1 MRRLWYFLEKILPA
15 RLTTRIMI
23 SMVFIVTLA
32 GIITTLA
39 INQILAHS
47 LIQEEI
53 NSGRAITTSLGEN
66 LANSLVEGNLAS
78 IQDSL
83 NNILASNSDLVYIFT
98 FGPHTPIVHTFPN
111 GFPRDLFALINSQNY
126 SSGILLKTE
135 NGLVRDFKYLP
146 LDGSNAEVHVG
157 ISENR
162 IQAEQRQVTAIVLGL
177 TAIGCI
183 LAAIA
188 TYFLSR
194 LTTYPLVELTHRV
207 HQLGEG
213 QLNERISYTAG
224 DEVGELASAFNTM
237 ADKIQAAI
245 QRLSVSEAGYRT
257 LLSAASEVG
266 EGIALI
272 SEQNGKDGTLLFV
285 NHTFAN
291 LVGFQ
296 PQDLIGLNIASVLS
310 PDSLDRAYAAW
321 ESIHSGESQTG
332 IIELT
337 LAGRHGESHIVE
349 TASTRIEYQDSAA
362 IVWFLRDIT
371 ERKMREQELR
381 LRNRELSALN
391 AVAFAMSEPYSPD
404 MLQRGLHEALQ
415 ALELNIGW
423 VTVLD
428 TNGNGHVAACE
439 GMQFC
444 SLPTRFPNCPCGR
457 SLLNGTLALVTV
469 NEECLLNSS
478 IEIPTLGLQH
488 ATVPLGRP
496 EKMLGALSVAYSMP
510 RSFDE
515 HNLRLLSAIGR
526 QMGIALENAH
536 LWEELRLKEQLHSE
550 LLASSLHVQEG
561 ERKRIA
567 RELHDATGQSL
578 SAIMFGL
585 KAVENAIQNDPLHIQ
600 PLVARLKSAVSDTV
614 RELQGI
620 IYDLRPSVLDDLG
633 LVPAL
638 RWYAESH
645 LGREG
650 VKVVWEITG
659 KERRLPSEIETA
671 LFRIAQEAITN
682 IYKYA
687 KANQVDFLITFG
699 DSVVNLKIKD
709 DGDGFDVADTLGHHS
724 QDGRGLGLLGMRER
738 AELLHGKFWVESSIG
753 SGTCIIVE
761 LPLQMD
767 EIAL

>member
-1 MRRLWYFLEKILPA
+1 MRRLWYSLEKILPV

-39 INQILAHS
+39 IYQILTQN
-47 LIQEEI
+47 LLKEEI
-53 NSGRAITTSLGEN
+53 NSGKAITTSLGEN

-78 IQDSL
+78 IQDAI
-83 NNILASNSDLVYIFT
+83 NNILASNSDMVYIFA
-98 FGPHTPIVHTFPN
+98 FGPHTPIIHTFPN
-111 GFPRDLFALINSQNY
+111 GFPRDLLALINTGDHPN
-126 SSGILLKTE
+126 GLLLKTE
-135 NGLVRDFKYLP
+135 NGFIRDFNYLP
-146 LDGSNAEVHVG
+146 LDGINAEVHVG

-162 IQAEQRQVTAIVLGL
+162 IKAEQRQVTAIVLGL

-183 LAAIA
+183 LASIA

-194 LTTYPLVELTHRV
+194 LSTYPLVELTQRV

-213 QLNERISYTAG
+213 HLDERISFSAG

-237 ADKIQAAI
+237 ANKIQMAI
-245 QRLSVSEAGYRT
+245 HRLSVSEAGYRT

-272 SEQNGKDGTLLFV
+272 SEGSGKDGTLLFV
-285 NHTFAN
+285 NQTFAN
-291 LVGFQ
+291 LVGFK
-296 PQDLIGLNIASVLS
+296 PQELIGLNIASVLS
-310 PDSLDRAYAAW
+310 PASLERAYTAW
-321 ESIHSGESQTG
+321 ESIHSGMSQTG
-332 IIELT
+332 TIELT
-337 LAGRHGESHIVE
+337 LTGRHGESHIVE
-349 TASTRIEYQDSAA
+349 TASTRIEYQDTSA

-371 ERKMREQELR
+371 ERKIREQELR

-391 AVAFAMSEPYSPD
+391 AVAFAMSEPHSPD

-415 ALELNIGW
+415 ALELNVGW
-423 VTVLD
+423 VTLLD
-428 TNGNGHVAACE
+428 SNDNGHVVACE

-444 SLPTRFPNCPCGR
+444 ALPTRFPDCRCGR
-457 SLLNGTLALVTV
+457 NLLDGKLAIVPV
-469 NEECLLNSS
+469 NEECILYSS
-478 IEIPTLGLQH
+478 FEKHQPGWLH

-496 EKMLGALSVAYSMP
+496 GKKLGALSVAYPMT

-515 HNLRLLSAIGR
+515 YNLRLLSAVGR

-536 LWEELRLKEQLHSE
+536 LWEELRQKEQMHGK
-550 LLASSLHVQEG
+550 LLASSLHAQEG

-578 SAIMFGL
+578 NAIMFGL
-585 KAVENAIQNDPLHIQ
+585 KALENAYQIDPLQVQSLIM
-600 PLVARLKSAVSDTV
+600 RLKSAISDTL

-633 LVPAL
+633 FIPAL
-638 RWYAESH
+638 RWYTENR
-645 LGREG
+645 LGGEG
-650 VKVVWEITG
+650 SQVAWEIRG
-659 KERRLPSEIETA
+659 KERRLSSEIETA

-687 KANQVDFLITFG
+687 KASRVDFLITFG
-699 DSVVNLKIKD
+699 ESYINLQIKD
-709 DGDGFDVADTLGHHS
+709 NGIGFDVASILEHPLH
-724 QDGRGLGLLGMRER
+724 DGRGLGLLGMRER
-738 AELLHGKFWVESSIG
+738 AELLKGKFWVESNTG
-753 SGTCIIVE
+753 SGTCIRVE
-761 LPLQMD
+761 LPIPEEAISL
-767 EIAL
+767 